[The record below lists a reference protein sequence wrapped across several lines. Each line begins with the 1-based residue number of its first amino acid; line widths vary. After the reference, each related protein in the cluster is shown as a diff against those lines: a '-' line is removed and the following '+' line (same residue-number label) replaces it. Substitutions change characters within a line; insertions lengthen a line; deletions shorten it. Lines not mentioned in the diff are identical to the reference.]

1 MLKKLLV
8 LSLCAVI
15 LTLPSAAL
23 AQNNTTVTKQ
33 SFGSGCNIWKFFV
46 TAYDSDGYI
55 ETFGP
60 YNDWAD
66 AEAAQQRILNS
77 NWRLSAYIHEEE
89 YCF

>member
-15 LTLPSAAL
+15 LTLPSAAF
-23 AQNNTTVTKQ
+23 AKNNTVTQQ
-33 SFGSGCNIWKFFV
+33 SFSSGCNIWKFFV
-46 TAYDSDGYI
+46 TASDSDGYV

-60 YNDWAD
+60 YNDWAE
-66 AEAAQQRILNS
+66 AEAAQERILKS
-77 NWRLSAYIHEEE
+77 NWRLDAYIHEEE